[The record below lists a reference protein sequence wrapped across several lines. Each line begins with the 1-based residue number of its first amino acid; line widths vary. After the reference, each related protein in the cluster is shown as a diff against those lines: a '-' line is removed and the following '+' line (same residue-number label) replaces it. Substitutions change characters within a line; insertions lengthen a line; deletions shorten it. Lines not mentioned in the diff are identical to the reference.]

1 MNKDIKNTELNDT
14 DKKLH
19 ISDVIPRYKFGTY
32 HHDNETPEYDW
43 FIIDTQTDKIVENL
57 KNVSLSDV
65 RLRCREW
72 NDNVV

>member
-1 MNKDIKNTELNDT
+1 MEELNKNTEVNDT
-14 DKKLH
+14 NKKLH

-32 HHDNETPEYDW
+32 HHDNETPKYDW
-43 FIIDTQTDKIVENL
+43 FIIDTKTDKIVENL

-65 RLRCREW
+65 RLLCREW

>member
-1 MNKDIKNTELNDT
+1 MGKDNKNTEVDSA

-32 HHDNETPEYDW
+32 HKDNETTDYDW
-43 FIIDTQTDKIVENL
+43 FIIDTKTDKIVERL
-57 KNVSLSDV
+57 KDISLSDV